1 MSGSGNVEMSAFLHD
16 NSMYRAMEADMNMN
30 GTITMAMRELD
41 RLKVIQAVIDGTVK
55 PGRAAERL
63 GLTDRQV
70 RRLVSSVRTEG
81 PPGIVS

>member
-1 MSGSGNVEMSAFLHD
+1 
-16 NSMYRAMEADMNMN
+16 MNRN

-41 RLKVIQAVIDGTVK
+41 RLKVIQAVIDGTLK

-70 RRLVSSVRTEG
+70 RRLVNRVRAEG
-81 PPGIVS
+81 PPGIVSKKRGKPSNHRLAPDIADMAPKTH